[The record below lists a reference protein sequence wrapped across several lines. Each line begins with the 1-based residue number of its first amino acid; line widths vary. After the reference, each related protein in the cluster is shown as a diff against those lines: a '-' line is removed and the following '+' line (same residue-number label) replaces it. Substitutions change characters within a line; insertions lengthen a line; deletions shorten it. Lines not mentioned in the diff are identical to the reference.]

1 MSANMSEEEKGEKLK
16 EQEKHLLT
24 ATKQRSHY
32 TSQVQQA
39 KAALDGQR
47 FDTADKSSPPA
58 TAHYSFDFA
67 QQIHFPH
74 KPLQPGPI
82 YFLTP
87 RKCLIFGVCAE
98 VIPQQSSKPL
108 VNCHQKTLQRSAIK
122 MKLFFVPVQ
131 QASTICLNFSMNK
144 R

>member
-1 MSANMSEEEKGEKLK
+1 MHFDANKFSWHFSKFTITTVIVTMSANMSEEEKGEKLK

-98 VIPQQSSKPL
+98 AIPQQVSPL
-108 VNCHQKTLQRSAIK
+108 NLW
-122 MKLFFVPVQ
+122 
-131 QASTICLNFSMNK
+131 
-144 R
+144 